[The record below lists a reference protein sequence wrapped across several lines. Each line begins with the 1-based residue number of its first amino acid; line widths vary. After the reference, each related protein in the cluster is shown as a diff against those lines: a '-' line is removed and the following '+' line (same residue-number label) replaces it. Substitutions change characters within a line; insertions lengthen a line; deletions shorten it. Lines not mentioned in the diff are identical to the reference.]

1 MSKKGNNIENTPIPD
16 KIKFKHKKLEQKKN
30 MKNSRD
36 KNIKH
41 KVLGEDEFLNDHFND
56 HFNEIT
62 HKNKSII
69 PIKNE
74 DVLIEDSTIMNSSEK
89 IVTKGIE
96 EENIEEE
103 QYEEFSS
110 DYFEQVS
117 IK

>member
-1 MSKKGNNIENTPIPD
+1 MSKKGNNIENIPIPD
-16 KIKFKHKKLEQKKN
+16 KIKFKYKKLEQKKN

-56 HFNEIT
+56 HFSENI
-62 HKNKSII
+62 HKSKTVV

-74 DVLIEDSTIMNSSEK
+74 DESFEDNTKANLIQK
-89 IVTKGIE
+89 IDL

-103 QYEEFSS
+103 QYEEFSA
-110 DYFEQVS
+110 DYFEQES